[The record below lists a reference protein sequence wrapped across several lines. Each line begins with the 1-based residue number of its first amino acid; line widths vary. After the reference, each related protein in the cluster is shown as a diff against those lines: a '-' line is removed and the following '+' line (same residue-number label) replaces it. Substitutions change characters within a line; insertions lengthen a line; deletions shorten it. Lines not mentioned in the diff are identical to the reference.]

1 MPFYNEGVMGNDI
14 QIVADII
21 FDDDCL
27 LYLCT
32 PGMGVNL
39 PKERASPCLRA
50 EALRR
55 ASVRRDLKEAG
66 APKLLR
72 PLVRRGSIKSINQ
85 KRRLP

>member
-14 QIVADII
+14 RIVADII

-27 LYLCT
+27 LYFCT
-32 PGMGVNL
+32 PGMGVNF
-39 PKERASPCLRA
+39 PKARASPSLCA

-55 ASVRRDLKEAG
+55 ASVRKGLKAK
-66 APKLLR
+66 ATKHLR

-85 KRRLP
+85 KRRIP